1 MKVELSPGHLY
12 FSTQQEEDGEELSE
26 VDACTVAQAKAEEK
40 LSIVTKLILINDIP
54 LEIIA
59 KVSDLPMEEL
69 EKIKESDNF
78 SKVYD
83 LDLTI
88 QLTFERLQDFYA
100 VLATIPAEN
109 LVGVNI
115 QSLSIAEFINRL
127 LSDEEF

>member
-59 KVSDLPMEEL
+59 KVLGKLCKMLDSSQWPL
-69 EKIKESDNF
+69 E
-78 SKVYD
+78 
-83 LDLTI
+83 T
-88 QLTFERLQDFYA
+88 
-100 VLATIPAEN
+100 
-109 LVGVNI
+109 
-115 QSLSIAEFINRL
+115 
-127 LSDEEF
+127 

>member
-1 MKVELSPGHLY
+1 MLTRVDVP
-12 FSTQQEEDGEELSE
+12 FSG
-26 VDACTVAQAKAEEK
+26 
-40 LSIVTKLILINDIP
+40 
-54 LEIIA
+54 EIILR
-59 KVSDLPMEEL
+59 KKDETLL